1 MINKKGNEKDYY
13 RHSEA
18 EGRTRTKRSEG
29 MMEARRKARGRLTGN
44 GAEVEVV
51 SNNLLVVVVH

>member
-1 MINKKGNEKDYY
+1 MIYKKENEKAYY

-18 EGRTRTKRSEG
+18 EGRRRTKGSGG
-29 MMEARRKARGRLTGN
+29 MMEARRKERGRLTGN